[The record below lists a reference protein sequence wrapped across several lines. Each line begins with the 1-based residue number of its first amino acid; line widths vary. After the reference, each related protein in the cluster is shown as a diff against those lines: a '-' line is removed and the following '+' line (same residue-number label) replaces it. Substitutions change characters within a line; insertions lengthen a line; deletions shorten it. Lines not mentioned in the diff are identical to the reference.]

1 MEDRTPRA
9 LDSEW
14 KKRAEGKN
22 ESERIGFYLGA
33 ATVHRL
39 VHDCFKRGLANRR
52 GGESERETV
61 AAVLEDI
68 RACLSDVAECV
79 NGLMSDLH
87 ADMVK
92 QAAAWPDDA
101 KALEMRRRLAELADN
116 TPKRTEGE

>member
-1 MEDRTPRA
+1 MRR
-9 LDSEW
+9 
-14 KKRAEGKN
+14 K
-22 ESERIGFYLGA
+22 
-33 ATVHRL
+33 V
-39 VHDCFKRGLANRR
+39 ANRR
-52 GGESERETV
+52 DGESERETV

-68 RACLSDVAECV
+68 RACLSDIAECV

-101 KALEMRRRLAELADN
+101 KALELRRRLAELADN

>member
-14 KKRAEGKN
+14 QKRAEGKN

-33 ATVHRL
+33 ATAHRL
-39 VHDCFKRGLANRR
+39 VQDCFKRALANRPD
-52 GGESERETV
+52 GESERETV

-68 RACLSDVAECV
+68 RACLLDIVECV

-92 QAAAWPDDA
+92 QAAA
-101 KALEMRRRLAELADN
+101 
-116 TPKRTEGE
+116 